1 MSNNPLIIDTK
12 FSENSSQDI
21 LIARVTDIFLDPADL
36 DTQKN
41 FIKEFPSTNGKL
53 NSSAIGVVKFEYISN
68 IPNKT
73 EGFAKPLFPTIKTYP
88 SINEVVLLIKGPKYT
103 STDNPDNTSL
113 YYMGPFNVFNNTNY
127 NPQPI
132 VDSGDIINSLN
143 PNKIFKE
150 KGDIKPLITYDG
162 DTIIEGRWGN
172 SIRFGSSDS
181 SSFTPNQWSNSNT
194 GNPITIIRNG
204 QRVDE
209 TDSHFTLENI
219 NTDKSSIY
227 LTQGQIIPI
236 DVAST
241 NMGTFDVTLDSQGT
255 GSIFIASEGI
265 PPESLYQNVG
275 KNIT

>member
-1 MSNNPLIIDTK
+1 MSNPLIIDTK
-12 FSENSSQDI
+12 FSEKSTQDI
-21 LIARVTDIFLDPADL
+21 LIARVTDIFLDPADI
-36 DTQKN
+36 DTQKD

-53 NSSAIGVVKFEYISN
+53 NSSAIGVIKFEYLSN

-88 SINEVVLLIKGPKYT
+88 SINEIVFLIKGPKYT
-103 STDNPDNTSL
+103 STDNPDNESL
-113 YYMGPFNVFNNTNY
+113 YYVGPFNVFNNTNY

-132 VDSGDIINSLN
+132 IDEGNIVNSLS

-150 KGDIKPLITYDG
+150 KGEIKPLITYDG

-181 SSFTPNQWSNSNT
+181 SSFTPNQWSSGSV

-204 QRVDE
+204 QREDD

-227 LTQGQIIPI
+227 LTQGQVMPI

-241 NMGTFDVTLDSQGT
+241 NMATFDITLETQGT
-255 GSIFIASEGI
+255 GSILIASEGI
-265 PPESLYQNVG
+265 PPETLYQNVG
-275 KNIT
+275 EEIT